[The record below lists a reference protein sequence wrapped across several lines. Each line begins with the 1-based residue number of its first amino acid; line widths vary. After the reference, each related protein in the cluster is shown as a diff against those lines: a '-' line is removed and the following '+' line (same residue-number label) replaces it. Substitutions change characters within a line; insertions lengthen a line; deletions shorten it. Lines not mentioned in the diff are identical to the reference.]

1 MPVTKKKN
9 LPADLMPM
17 MTKNKKGLLS
27 APERSEIILRCPEC
41 GKLLGRGKLVEGSH
55 VELYC
60 RRCKKEIK
68 IYAI

>member
-1 MPVTKKKN
+1 MI
-9 LPADLMPM
+9 
-17 MTKNKKGLLS
+17 TKNKKGLLS
-27 APERSEIILRCPEC
+27 APESFEIILRCPEC

-68 IYAI
+68 IRAI